1 MLESASIAKQDYL
14 RDSMGNLHNTM
25 TRGQKAAILLS
36 LDGFFMSVALF
47 TALQLRLGQV
57 WPVQYFPQGTGLF
70 ILMPLIGMALSWWMG
85 IPRIVLRT
93 FERRAI
99 LRLGQFASIMALIC
113 AALNT
118 GFSFGLPRS
127 IPGIW
132 AAVFLFFAVF
142 SRLFLLDIMDRI
154 QSRASPK
161 KSVLIYG
168 AGSTGQQLMAA
179 LQGSPDVKPVG
190 FLDENPA
197 LRKVEVSGLRV
208 FLPDDLPTLIERR
221 GVAQVILAMPSITPG
236 ERRRILK
243 QLEHLA
249 VEVLT
254 LPSFET
260 MLDGRALQDQL
271 RPVSVDDL
279 LGRDTVDL
287 SSEEV
292 SAAYTGKTIMI
303 SGAGGSIG
311 SELCRQLL
319 ETNPARIVLYEQ
331 SEFALYQI
339 DMDLRELAH
348 NEIEIVSILGS
359 VCDAPRVERTLLA
372 NGVQIIL
379 HAAAYK
385 HVPLVEENEVEG
397 ARNNIIGTRTLA
409 DAAEA
414 AGVERFI
421 LVSTDKAVRPT
432 NVMGATKRMAE
443 LVVQDRQTRSKGTI
457 FTMVRFGNVLG
468 SSGSVIP
475 LFRKQIQS
483 GGPVTLTH
491 ADVTRYFMTI
501 PEAAQLVLLAGSF
514 AEGGEVFV
522 LDMGKPVKIWDL
534 ARSLIEL
541 SGFTVKDEANPKGDI
556 SIEITG
562 LRPGEKLYEELLI
575 DDTTI
580 ATPHPK
586 ILRAAEG
593 LLSETETAS
602 SLRDIE
608 SAVSAGDGSILR
620 TILEHRLDGY
630 SPETG
635 KIGGQRLSS

>member
-1 MLESASIAKQDYL
+1 
-14 RDSMGNLHNTM
+14 MGNLHNTM

-36 LDGFFMSVALF
+36 LDGFFMFVALF
-47 TALQLRLGQV
+47 TALQLRLSQL
-57 WPVQYFPQGTGLF
+57 WPVQYFPEATGLF
-70 ILMPLIGMALSWWMG
+70 ILLPLIGMGLSWWMG

-99 LRLGQFASIMALIC
+99 LRLGQFALIMAIIC
-113 AALNT
+113 AALNWDYR
-118 GFSFGLPRS
+118 FAVPRS

-132 AAVFLFFAVF
+132 AVVFLFYAVF
-142 SRLFLLDIMDRI
+142 SRLFLLDIMDRL
-154 QSRASPK
+154 QASASPK

-168 AGSTGQQLMAA
+168 AGATGQQLMAA

-190 FLDENPA
+190 FLDDNPA
-197 LRKVEVSGLRV
+197 LRRVEVSGLRV
-208 FLPDDLPTLIERR
+208 FQPTDLSTVVARR
-221 GVAQVILAMPSITPG
+221 NVAQVILAMPSISPT
-236 ERRRILK
+236 ERKSILD
-243 QLEHLA
+243 QLKPHD

-260 MLDGRALQDQL
+260 MLDGRALRDQL

-287 SSEEV
+287 SSSEV
-292 SAAYTGKTIMI
+292 SGAYTGKTVMI
-303 SGAGGSIG
+303 TGAGGSIG
-311 SELCRQLL
+311 SELCRQVL
-319 ETNPARIVLYEQ
+319 ETAPTRIVLYEQ

-339 DMDLRELAH
+339 DMELRGITPST
-348 NEIEIVSILGS
+348 IEIISVLGS
-359 VCDAPRVERTLLA
+359 VCDAARVARTLRTH
-372 NGVQIIL
+372 GVNIVL

-385 HVPLVEENEVEG
+385 HVPLVEDNAVEG
-397 ARNNIIGTRTLA
+397 ARNNILGTRTVA

-443 LVVQDRQTRSKGTI
+443 LVIQDRQTRSAGTI

-475 LFRKQIQS
+475 LFRKQIQA
-483 GGPVTLTH
+483 GGPITLTH
-491 ADVTRYFMTI
+491 PDVTRYFMTI

-514 AEGGEVFV
+514 ATGGEVFV
-522 LDMGKPVKIWDL
+522 LDMGKPVKIRDL
-534 ARSLIEL
+534 ARSLVEL
-541 SGFTVKDEANPKGDI
+541 SGLTIKDESNPTGDVA
-556 SIEITG
+556 IEITG

-575 DDTTI
+575 DDNTI

-593 LLSETETAS
+593 HLSETETAA
-602 SLRDIE
+602 SLQEIQ
-608 SAVSAGDGSILR
+608 SAITGGDTPTLR
-620 TILEHRLDGY
+620 NVLERRLDGY
-630 SPETG
+630 APSDKAAE
-635 KIGGQRLSS
+635 RLTS